1 MKYLAP
7 QTEIT
12 LFFVPDDYATGRE
25 PEVAHALFP
34 DVAIIRARDYLAF
47 ALGRNVAGAPRA
59 ADVVQYLG
67 GDMMH
72 AARVRA
78 RLGGAATSYK
88 FASGRFAKSLL
99 RAYAVDA
106 KNAHQLHK
114 GGVPNDRLSI
124 VGNLAV
130 DGAFAEAAGTFALHP
145 ADDGRVAPGGVLVMP
160 GARKHEIES
169 LVPFFLETC
178 LRLRA
183 IAPEL
188 PVAFAVSP
196 FTTKEELERALAG
209 GGHPNVWG
217 RRGTVVDGADGL
229 ALQPE
234 GDHPAVPVVRDAMRF
249 ANRARMVLT
258 IPGTK
263 CIELAALGVPTMVCV
278 PTNAPESVVINGPLQ
293 YIDRIPFV
301 GIALKRAAVL
311 AVDASFAMTAQ
322 PNMDAGEIIM
332 PELRGTL
339 TPGYVARRAAEY
351 AADDAARAAASVRLR
366 AIYAGHAGA
375 AERMARSLLEATG

>member
-1 MKYLAP
+1 MAP
-7 QTEIT
+7 ETEIT

-25 PEVAHALFP
+25 PDVAQVLFP
-34 DVAIIRARDYLAF
+34 EIAVVRARDYVKF
-47 ALGRNVAGAPRA
+47 ALGRDVAGAPRA
-59 ADVVQYLG
+59 ANIVQYMG
-67 GDMMH
+67 GDTMH

-78 RLGGAATSYK
+78 RLGGAATTYK
-88 FASGRFAKSLL
+88 FAHGNYAKSLR
-99 RAYAVDA
+99 RAYAVDE
-106 KNAHQLHK
+106 KNAQELRR
-114 GGVPNDRLSI
+114 GGVPDERLSI

-130 DGAFAEAAGTFALHP
+130 DGALAEAAGTFALQP
-145 ADDGRVAPGGVLVMP
+145 ADDRRVASGGILIMP
-160 GARKHEIES
+160 GARKHEIAS
-169 LVPFFLETC
+169 LVPFFLEAC
-178 LRLRA
+178 VRLRA

-196 FTTKEELERALAG
+196 FTTKEELQRALTS
-209 GGHPNVWG
+209 GGHPNFWG
-217 RRGTVVDGADGL
+217 RRGTVLDGPEGL

-249 ANRARMVLT
+249 AKLARMVLT

-278 PTNAPESVVINGPLQ
+278 PANTPESVVINGPLQ
-293 YIDRIPFV
+293 YIDRIPFIGV
-301 GIALKRAAVL
+301 PLKRAAVL
-311 AVDASFAMTAQ
+311 AVDARFPMTAQ

-351 AADDAARAAASVRLR
+351 AADDAARLAASARLR
-366 AIYAGHAGA
+366 SMYSGHAGA
-375 AERMARSLLEATG
+375 AERMARSLLETAG